1 MLTAL
6 LLAPVLLL
14 QGPSEKQVFDSY
26 LNSIKTAQMSDG
38 SYGGNVV
45 VTADVLTG
53 MALSP
58 RAYRVDDGP
67 FMRDAVEYLLKHQ
80 AERTDDW
87 GRDLRIGM
95 ALVHVHRDRYLPT
108 AKAIAARHQHSLD
121 DFKSLSITTGT
132 PYGLME
138 IPQDANLHQIARAL
152 ADAGIARTY
161 KVKAATAT
169 DQDHAAVIAK
179 RRASYER
186 GVDYLLRTRGK
197 SGFWEMMGHPE
208 PGISALAAR
217 ALLGSERESARK
229 VGMGVVDWLLTM
241 QQEDGSIHG
250 GRVAVY
256 TTSVA
261 IGALVDAGREKDKE
275 AIKRA
280 LNFLRMTQ
288 TDADEGYSEEDK
300 FYGGIGYG
308 GDLRPDLSNL
318 QFALQALKDA
328 GTDENDDAFQRAVH
342 FLNRS
347 QNLKETN
354 TETFYDQDDPTP
366 IAAGNDGGAV
376 YYPGNSMAGTTTMP
390 DGTVIARSYGS
401 MTYALLK
408 CFTFAGI
415 PPEDP
420 RVAAAIEWIS
430 SHWTLEVN
438 PGFDPMKDP
447 RGGFQGLFYYYLSL
461 SQALTAAKVDKIVTV
476 GGVEHDWRTELAD
489 KLMSLQAED
498 GHWINNDAE
507 RWYEGNPALCT
518 AYALGAMRELLK

>member
-6 LLAPVLLL
+6 LLAPLLL
-14 QGPSEKQVFDSY
+14 MQGPSEKEVFDSY

-87 GRDLRIGM
+87 DRDLRIGM

-108 AKAIAARHQHSLD
+108 AKAIAERHQHKMD
-121 DFKSLSITTGT
+121 DFKSLAITAGT

-152 ADAGIARTY
+152 ADAGINRTY
-161 KVKAATAT
+161 KIKAAPAVGQ
-169 DQDHAAVIAK
+169 DQAAVFAK

-186 GVDYLLRTRGK
+186 GVDYLLQSRGK
-197 SGFWEMMGHPE
+197 SGFWEMFGQPE

-217 ALLGSERESARK
+217 GLLGSERESARK
-229 VGMGVVDWLLTM
+229 VGMSVVDWLLTL

-275 AIKRA
+275 AIQRA
-280 LNFLRMTQ
+280 LNFLRITQ
-288 TDADEGYSEEDK
+288 TDEGEGYSEEDK

-328 GTDENDDAFQRAVH
+328 GTDEKDDAFQRAVH

-354 TETFYDQDDPTP
+354 TETFYDADDPTP
-366 IAAGNDGGAV
+366 ITAGTDGGAV

-415 PPEDP
+415 PAEDP

-447 RGGFQGLFYYYLSL
+447 RGGFQGLYYYYLSV
-461 SQALTAAKVDKIVTV
+461 SQALTAAKVDKIITV
-476 GGVEHDWRTELAD
+476 GGVEHDWRAELAD
-489 KLMSLQAED
+489 KLMSLQQED
-498 GHWINNDAE
+498 GHWINNDAP

-518 AYALGAMRELLK
+518 AYALGAMRELLQ